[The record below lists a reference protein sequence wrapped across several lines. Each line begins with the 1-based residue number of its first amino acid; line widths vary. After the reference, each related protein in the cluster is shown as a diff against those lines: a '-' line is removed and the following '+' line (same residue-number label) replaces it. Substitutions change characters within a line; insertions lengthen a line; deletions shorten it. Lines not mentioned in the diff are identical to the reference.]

1 LNFLITGGS
10 GFIGRS
16 LVEKLSKIEN
26 SKIYVIDKVFFNFN
40 KRNVFFIK
48 GDIGNTNTLNKVKA
62 NINYIYH
69 LAANL
74 GVKKIVKFPL
84 ESLDNN
90 LLTTRN
96 IIKFSKKQKKIKRI
110 FFFSTSEVYSIL
122 NKTGKMSENDNLIL
136 PSIHHPRT
144 SYWLSKIY
152 GEFLTIRSGL
162 PFTIFRV
169 FNIYGPDMKTTHV
182 IPSIFDKLKNKKN
195 PLFEN
200 PNHARCFLYM
210 DDAIKFFIGAL
221 KPTFKNQIV
230 NIANPSE
237 EIKIKDL
244 VKKIKKILNNKK
256 KIRYKNIKNLSIT
269 RRMPNILKI
278 KKLLNTKIKFTKL
291 DQGLILIKNY
301 YENKN

>member
-1 LNFLITGGS
+1 MNFLITGGS

-96 IIKFSKKQKKIKRI
+96 IIKFSKKQKK
-110 FFFSTSEVYSIL
+110 
-122 NKTGKMSENDNLIL
+122 
-136 PSIHHPRT
+136 
-144 SYWLSKIY
+144 
-152 GEFLTIRSGL
+152 
-162 PFTIFRV
+162 
-169 FNIYGPDMKTTHV
+169 
-182 IPSIFDKLKNKKN
+182 
-195 PLFEN
+195 
-200 PNHARCFLYM
+200 
-210 DDAIKFFIGAL
+210 
-221 KPTFKNQIV
+221 
-230 NIANPSE
+230 
-237 EIKIKDL
+237 
-244 VKKIKKILNNKK
+244 
-256 KIRYKNIKNLSIT
+256 
-269 RRMPNILKI
+269 
-278 KKLLNTKIKFTKL
+278 
-291 DQGLILIKNY
+291 
-301 YENKN
+301 